1 MKSSNNNMFTINKQG
16 VLVVNGKKN
25 LLRVIKRNLPYTT
38 ISIIGNAGTGK
49 TTLME
54 SLKEVKELGIDEI
67 IIFRLQGLSSEDF
80 RVPTIDRKMIVKNGE
95 TREEKYIEFTNV
107 GVFKDIIDNP
117 DKKYLLVL
125 DEITRASRDVVPLL
139 FSMLEGKLMDGIK
152 RENLYIV
159 TAFNDGD
166 DYVMNFN
173 FEDPALRRRQIFVEY
188 EPNIEDFREF
198 IIKNNYHPVIQE
210 MAEHLTIENV
220 IDHDVFKDKEQTTT
234 FGSWNIFNSVIQ
246 DLEKEMEKELSYND
260 IKEEFL
266 TFGCLYFNDKTIKK
280 AIDILTLLESLN
292 TIDYQK
298 EIIDKL
304 GLLDEVTVYDTKGKV
319 YNKIGKTKSLAIKT
333 LNFIKKKTLEDNSY
347 FANNCVNI
355 IKNFEFEQALM
366 LALVGQIKIDIQS
379 LRVSQ
384 SEKERIETNIF
395 KGFIKGLNDY
405 VKTNPKENMAII
417 KEFKTICDLRK

>member
-1 MKSSNNNMFTINKQG
+1 MKSSNERIYSVNKQG
-16 VLVVNGKKN
+16 VLVVTGKKN
-25 LLRVIKRNLPYTT
+25 LLNVIKRNLPYTT

-49 TTLME
+49 TTLMQ
-54 SLKEVKELGIDEI
+54 SLQEVEELGIDEV

-80 RVPTIDRKMIVKNGE
+80 RVPTIDRKIITKKGE

-125 DEITRASRDVVPLL
+125 DEITRAGRDVVPLL

-152 RENLYIV
+152 RDNLYII

-188 EPNIEDFREF
+188 EPDIQDFKDF
-198 IIKNNYHPVIQE
+198 IAKNDYHPILQE

-220 IDHDVFKDKEQTTT
+220 IDHDVYKDKEQTTT
-234 FGSWNIFNSVIQ
+234 FGSWAIFNSVIK
-246 DLEKEMEKELSYND
+246 DLEKNNQSELSYND
-260 IKEEFL
+260 LRDEFI

-280 AIDILTLLESLN
+280 SIDILTILESLN
-292 TIDYQK
+292 SIDYQK

-304 GLLDEVTVYDTKGKV
+304 GLLDEVTIYDKNGKAYDKYGKV
-319 YNKIGKTKSLAIKT
+319 KSLAIKT

-347 FANNCVNI
+347 FAKNCINI

-366 LALVGQIKIDIQS
+366 LSLVGQIKNDINN

-384 SEKERIETNIF
+384 AEKEKIETNIF

-405 VKTNPKENMAII
+405 VKQNPKENMAII
-417 KEFKTICDLRK
+417 TEFKTICDLRK